1 MNHHATPDK
10 GTTSRT
16 VRLTAIV
23 IALVSSILIFAVKL
37 YAANVSNSSAIRSDA
52 LEGTVNILA
61 AAFGLFSI
69 LFAEKPADEDHP
81 YGHGK
86 IEHFAAVFEGGLIA
100 LAGFLILLDTGS
112 RFLHHSQT
120 QDLGKGLLLS
130 VVAGAMNGVIGIGLY
145 FAGKRHQST
154 TLKADGLHLLS
165 DFWSTLGLSAGLVL
179 ALYTGW
185 MWIDPILAVMVG
197 IMLFIAGYR
206 VFKPSWNTLLDA
218 VNPESIQK
226 VVDRLNEIDIA
237 PVITV
242 HELKTQTF
250 GRDAHI
256 DLHLVIPEFYTVK
269 QGHEIADR
277 VVKDLQETLGV
288 DSMIH
293 AHLDPCERAYCA
305 ECPYANCPVRQSP
318 FVERRKISSQSAV
331 KKGTI

>member
-1 MNHHATPDK
+1 MNDHSARDK
-10 GTTSRT
+10 GISSRT

-23 IALVSSILIFAVKL
+23 IALVSGILIFAVKL
-37 YAANVSNSSAIRSDA
+37 HAANISNSSAIRSDA

-100 LAGFLILLDTGS
+100 LAGFLILLDTGA
-112 RFLHHSQT
+112 RALNHT
-120 QDLGKGLLLS
+120 QPEDLGKGLLLS
-130 VVAGAMNGVIGIGLY
+130 FVAGTLNGIIGIALY
-145 FAGKRHQST
+145 AAGKRHQST

-165 DFWSTLGLSAGLVL
+165 DFGSTLGLSAGLVL

-197 IMLFIAGYR
+197 IMLFVAGYR

-218 VNPESIQK
+218 VNPESIGK
-226 VVDRLNEIDIA
+226 VVTCLNEIDIS

-293 AHLDPCERAYCA
+293 AHLDPCERVYCG
-305 ECPYANCPVRQSP
+305 ECPFENCPVRQSP